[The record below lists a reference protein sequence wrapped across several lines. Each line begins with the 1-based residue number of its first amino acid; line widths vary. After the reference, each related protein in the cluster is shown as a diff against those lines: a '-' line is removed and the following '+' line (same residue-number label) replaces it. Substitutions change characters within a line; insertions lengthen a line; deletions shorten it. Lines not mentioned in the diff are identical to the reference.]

1 MRTEDLIADLAS
13 RATPVRPLPSP
24 GIRVLAWSAV
34 AMICAVVGTIVF
46 GTRADLGA
54 QMREPAFVLVGL
66 VAFATSALAALASLV
81 LAIPGAERSPALR
94 SSTVAVVVL
103 WAVIL
108 VAAIV
113 RAGHGF
119 AGAADWPICF
129 VRVVAIALVPAGVLF
144 GMLRRSAPL
153 RLGWTSALAAAAAI
167 AAAAIAIQFIC
178 PLNDPAHALLGHLG
192 PVLALGALA
201 AWGSQRLFAR
211 NGNRR

>member
-1 MRTEDLIADLAS
+1 ERPETSGPVRQRGERGFGEERVGSQGRCASWLPRAAAPAREPGVMRTEDLIADLAS
-13 RATPVRPLPSP
+13 RAAPVRPLPSP
-24 GIRVLAWSAV
+24 GIRVLAWSGV

-113 RAGHGF
+113 RAGHGL

-144 GMLRRSAPL
+144 GMLR
-153 RLGWTSALAAAAAI
+153 
-167 AAAAIAIQFIC
+167 
-178 PLNDPAHALLGHLG
+178 
-192 PVLALGALA
+192 
-201 AWGSQRLFAR
+201 
-211 NGNRR
+211 